1 MNAPDVFN
9 KLSPPITGMIRMDH
23 SHVMVTF
30 HKYTV
35 DAAAGRKK
43 AIVNTVCLALEIHA
57 QLEEEIFYPAMREVD
72 GGSEVLGKSRP
83 EHDEMR
89 RLIAKLRS
97 MDPLDAGYDD
107 TFFEL
112 LRDVIHHVADEETVL
127 LPAAERLLEDRLSD
141 LGAQM
146 TRRRL
151 QLVAPHT
158 SEIVLNT
165 ARAMP
170 VGTIMLLGAILTGAV
185 LVARRAVNRDQG
197 RTNEIR
203 DQSRWDQSRG
213 TRNFAPG
220 ASRSAGYG
228 DRLVDLHQPELDP
241 RHLTHVA

>member
-1 MNAPDVFN
+1 MNSPNVLS
-9 KLSPPITGMIRMDH
+9 KLSPPITGMIRVDH

-35 DAAAGRKK
+35 DGAKGRKK

-72 GGSEVLGKSRP
+72 GGNEILGKSRP
-83 EHDEMR
+83 EHDDMR
-89 RLIAKLRS
+89 RLIGKLRS
-97 MDPLDAGYDD
+97 MEPDHAGYDD

-112 LRDVIHHVADEETVL
+112 MRDVIHHVADEETVL
-127 LPAAERLLEDRLSD
+127 LPAAERLLKDRLSD

-158 SEIVLNT
+158 SEIALNT

-170 VGTIMLLGAILTGAV
+170 AGTMLVAGGVLAGAIL
-185 LVARRAVNRDQG
+185 LARRAGNRDRHRLAYTRPMIG
-197 RTNEIR
+197 R
-203 DQSRWDQSRG
+203 S
-213 TRNFAPG
+213 
-220 ASRSAGYG
+220 
-228 DRLVDLHQPELDP
+228 
-241 RHLTHVA
+241 